1 MHWNEL
7 IRNLRLPVMLLA
19 LTLISAA
26 GSQAEASFVVIID
39 HGVVPEP
46 ASFIL
51 LGTGLAGLA
60 AWKLLRNKD

>member
-26 GSQAEASFVVIID
+26 GSQAEAS
-39 HGVVPEP
+39 
-46 ASFIL
+46 L
-51 LGTGLAGLA
+51 
-60 AWKLLRNKD
+60 W